1 MSFNKPLPSN
11 AGNAH
16 NTPPLGTSKQDSNSI
31 EAPFSCSPKAAW
43 IRSSTRVQA
52 VPSTSAAL
60 ASIISRA
67 DLVLPSLGS
76 IDAADFFLN
85 VHH

>member
-1 MSFNKPLPSN
+1 MSFNKPLLSN

-16 NTPPLGTSKQDSNSI
+16 NTPPLGTSRQVSNSI
-31 EAPFSCSPKAAW
+31 EAPFSCSPTAAW
-43 IRSSTRVQA
+43 IRSSTLVQA
-52 VPSTSAAL
+52 VPSASATL

-67 DLVLPSLGS
+67 DLLLPSLGS
-76 IDAADFFLN
+76 SAILDFFLN

>member
-1 MSFNKPLPSN
+1 MQEQAPDADTEEWQILSLRHINQHLLD
-11 AGNAH
+11 
-16 NTPPLGTSKQDSNSI
+16 LGFK
-31 EAPFSCSPKAAW
+31 ECSPGVLQLLL
-43 IRSSTRVQA
+43 I
-52 VPSTSAAL
+52 
-60 ASIISRA
+60 SIISRA